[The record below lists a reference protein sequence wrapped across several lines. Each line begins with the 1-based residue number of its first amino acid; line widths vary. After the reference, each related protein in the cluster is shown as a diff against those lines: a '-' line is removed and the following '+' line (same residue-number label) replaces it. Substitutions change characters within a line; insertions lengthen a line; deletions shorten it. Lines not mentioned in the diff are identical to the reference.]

1 MIVLGFFRKIAK
13 VFTAPRY
20 VVAKGIEKLG
30 NLLSSSSSRPLY
42 ETGWFLENVGDLL
55 TPRCY
60 KTEEA
65 SAVQTRDFGLE
76 CQKLYNQAREQLV
89 PRIQKIVDQAVA
101 ELHVCKDQIQLLV
114 TEDVFLRVKQC
125 IPDDPFSEM
134 KKSGMDEAADKIS
147 ANCDEFMKM
156 IKISDDI
163 ERKRE
168 CERYI
173 KEALEAI
180 NQSVGQ
186 NVEKEKNRIILQML
200 EEVIAYCND
209 QEILL
214 SNMKESWEEW
224 QKKKDDQEFVS
235 RKFSE
240 KIVDIT
246 YLSCI
251 LNSLMPTDPY

>member
-1 MIVLGFFRKIAK
+1 MGFFKTVAKI
-13 VFTAPRY
+13 FSAPRY
-20 VVAKGIEKLG
+20 ILAKGIEGLG
-30 NLLSSSSSRPLY
+30 HLLSSSSSRPFY
-42 ETGWFLENVGDLL
+42 ETGWLLENVGDIL
-55 TPRCY
+55 TPKCY
-60 KTEEA
+60 KMEEA

-114 TEDVFLRVKQC
+114 TEDVFIRVKQC

-156 IKISDDI
+156 VKISDDT

-168 CERYI
+168 CSRYI
-173 KEALEAI
+173 KDVLEAI

-186 NVEKEKNRIILQML
+186 NVEKEKNRIISQML
-200 EEVIAYCND
+200 DEVIDYCKD
-209 QEILL
+209 QESLL
-214 SNMKESWEEW
+214 SNMRKDLEEW
-224 QKKKDDQEFVS
+224 QEKRDDQEFVA

-240 KIVDIT
+240 KAVDIT

-251 LNSLMPTDPY
+251 LNSLMPTDPC